1 MTKVAEPSKI
11 FDLHASFPFALY
23 EPNTRNGALE
33 SQIPSCLSCCLL
45 QKRSWL
51 RNLSQTF
58 LYFVCPSLTQPVS
71 GGFSLVSLKLRQK
84 TREMDRGRVPHCC
97 CFLLFPLRPLVLSPF
112 LIPAPTKCKCT
123 IVVFLCL
130 EKRVRQ
136 QIRTRPPS
144 HWYLLSK
151 GGKSAL
157 ACLPVPL
164 APWPLLPIVWTDTKF
179 RKTMN
184 LKETC
189 NTDAVKPVKLV
200 RSFANLG
207 ETTEMDPA
215 GWSNGARL
223 GLDRDP
229 LRQYDVLLVSS
240 IQEAQVRRSSFPC
253 DDRDDE
259 G

>member
-1 MTKVAEPSKI
+1 MVAKFVPDFLVFCLPVTDSACLRRLFLGVTKTSSENKGDGQRTCSSLLL
-11 FDLHASFPFALY
+11 FFA
-23 EPNTRNGALE
+23 
-33 SQIPSCLSCCLL
+33 
-45 QKRSWL
+45 
-51 RNLSQTF
+51 
-58 LYFVCPSLTQPVS
+58 
-71 GGFSLVSLKLRQK
+71 
-84 TREMDRGRVPHCC
+84 
-97 CFLLFPLRPLVLSPF
+97 FPLRPLVLSPF
-112 LIPAPTKCKCT
+112 LIPALTKCKCT

-136 QIRTRPPS
+136 HIRTRPPS

-179 RKTMN
+179 RKTIN

-189 NTDAVKPVKLV
+189 NTDAVRPVKLV

-207 ETTEMDPA
+207 ETTEMNPA

-229 LRQYDVLLVSS
+229 LRQHDVLLVSS